1 MRARNI
7 KPGFFKNDVL
17 GEVEPLARVLFIG
30 LWCLAD
36 RAGRLADRP
45 RKIKAEILP
54 YDDCDVER
62 LLDVL
67 DRQGFIVRYQAAGE
81 RYLWIPGFLRH
92 QNPHPRETASGIP
105 APPEDP
111 PRSAP
116 GLALAVTDPVNSQT
130 GPADSLDPDPGI
142 LNPDYPEP
150 PAGSESATAQAG
162 TGVVAV
168 DAATVKQLETVLLE
182 VSGKKRPTARD
193 RAAIRAGL
201 ALAGGDGVWLQALVR
216 QAARQFRPEY
226 PGDRIGSFAYFLPVI
241 EHALQQRGRAE
252 PPGAAVTGNAAPAD
266 PAADAALTAELLR
279 LLEREP
285 LEGGGGHG

>member
-62 LLDVL
+62 LLDAL

-92 QNPHPRETASGIP
+92 QNPHPRETASSIP
-105 APPEDP
+105 APPLADTRSDP
-111 PRSAP
+111 GPT
-116 GLALAVTDPVNSQT
+116 LAVACQANSQT
-130 GPADSLDPDPGI
+130 GPADSLNPDPGI
-142 LNPDYPEP
+142 RNPDSPDP
-150 PAGSESATAQAG
+150 TAGSGTATGQ
-162 TGVVAV
+162 TGVAEVE
-168 DAATVKQLETVLLE
+168 AAAAAVKQLETVLLE
-182 VSGKKRPTARD
+182 ISGKKRTTARD
-193 RAAIRAGL
+193 RAAIREGL
-201 ALAGGDGVWLQALVR
+201 ALTGGDGVGLQALVR
-216 QAARQFRPEY
+216 QAAQQFRPEY

-241 EHALQQRGRAE
+241 QRALQKRASAE
-252 PPGAAVTGNAAPAD
+252 PAEAEAKGNAAPAD

-279 LLEREP
+279 LLEQETA
-285 LEGGGGHG
+285 EGGGGHG